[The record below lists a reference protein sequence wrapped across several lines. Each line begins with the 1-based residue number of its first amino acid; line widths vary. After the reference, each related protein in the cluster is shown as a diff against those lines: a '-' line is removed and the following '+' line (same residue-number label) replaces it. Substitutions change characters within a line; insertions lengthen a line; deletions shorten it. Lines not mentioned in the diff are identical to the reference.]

1 MTTAAQCV
9 HLSSHPVVSW
19 TRLSRMVVRAF
30 FFGNLI
36 SSFVRWLL
44 WSLMDISGMPFFL
57 LYIYFLSSPFLPFFL
72 NEFQCYKFA
81 CVVNEDDGH
90 WVLLF
95 GSFIQKKKQRHKL
108 CVLLFY
114 FIPST
119 FVFFLCSLRPIPPAS
134 LTSKESPS
142 QWMLTCNKVTAK
154 MCNKFCVCVESSLN
168 CKQSKRE
175 KKSYNI
181 NKTLHILLGIGNC
194 LNLRYHQLTLCH
206 C

>member
-19 TRLSRMVVRAF
+19 TRLSRMHGGSGF

-44 WSLMDISGMPFFL
+44 WSLMDISGMLFFFH

-72 NEFQCYKFA
+72 NEFQCNKFA

-95 GSFIQKKKQRHKL
+95 GSFIQKKTDTNFVCCCFISSHPPSSSSCSPFAPSPQPHSRQKRVQVNECWHGTKSQRK
-108 CVLLFY
+108 CA
-114 FIPST
+114 IN
-119 FVFFLCSLRPIPPAS
+119 FVCAS
-134 LTSKESPS
+134 SP
-142 QWMLTCNKVTAK
+142 
-154 MCNKFCVCVESSLN
+154 SLN
-168 CKQSKRE
+168 CCSQRE
-175 KKSYNI
+175 RKKLQH
-181 NKTLHILLGIGNC
+181 K
-194 LNLRYHQLTLCH
+194 
-206 C
+206 